1 MADQEAGYV
10 AQADGEETG
19 HQVERPPI
27 SLVEW
32 ILHEH
37 TLLGLCFAKVIAVGP
52 DLLMP
57 QLTGAL
63 AGQRPSDQRPLCR
76 WLLLRVRR

>member
-52 DLLMP
+52 DHHE
-57 QLTGAL
+57 QN
-63 AGQRPSDQRPLCR
+63 
-76 WLLLRVRR
+76 